1 MTIRY
6 ANRNVTIVTD
16 PAGSHQAHVA
26 PLSEPARIPC
36 AVAPAKA
43 RKVSMWRARHAA
55 PCVDHIDQ
63 SCTQVC
69 PVDCISA
76 DLTID
81 RKLYINPDTC
91 IDCGACEAACPNS
104 AILRTEDLPSAWADF
119 AWIDAT
125 WYSDPD
131 AARAVVNELVPAA

>member
-1 MTIRY
+1 MRC
-6 ANRNVTIVTD
+6 R
-16 PAGSHQAHVA
+16 AGEGEEGQ
-26 PLSEPARIPC
+26 L
-36 AVAPAKA
+36 
-43 RKVSMWRARHAA
+43 WRARHAA

-69 PVDCISA
+69 PGDCISA

-131 AARAVVNELVPAA
+131 AARAVVNESFQRPEAAGRWRVGA